1 MADIERSVVEGLR
14 LGEEQAYLAVV
25 ERLLGPL
32 HRFLLRLCRDPGVA
46 EDLAQE
52 TFVAVWQGIGSYRG
66 RSRFT
71 TWVFGIA
78 YRQYLRH
85 RDRRSVDTVPL
96 VAEHHEAAPADPATL
111 LVEAE
116 TRRLLHQAI
125 SDLPDACREALCL
138 VHLEG
143 FSYREAAQVLG
154 LPVGTVKSRMN
165 AAFTLLRERLGESEV
180 NGDELPAPE
189 CLPE

>member
-125 SDLPDACREALCL
+125 SDLPDACREALL
-138 VHLEG
+138 LG
-143 FSYREAAQVLG
+143 PPGGLQLSRGGPSARPSRRDREVADECRFHTTAR
-154 LPVGTVKSRMN
+154 TAR
-165 AAFTLLRERLGESEV
+165 RERGERR
-180 NGDELPAPE
+180 
-189 CLPE
+189 

>member
-1 MADIERSVVEGLR
+1 MADIERATIEGLR
-14 LGEEQAYLAVV
+14 RGEEQAYRAVV
-25 ERLLGPL
+25 ERLLGPV
-32 HRFLLRLCRDPGVA
+32 HRFLLRLCHDPGAA

-52 TFVAVWQGIGSYRG
+52 TFVAVWQGLGSFQG

-85 RDRRSVDTVPL
+85 RDRRGVETVPL
-96 VAEHHEAAPADPATL
+96 EAEDHAASADPATL

-116 TRRLLHQAI
+116 ARHRLSQAI
-125 SDLPDACREALCL
+125 ADLPDPYREALCL

-143 FSYREAAQVLG
+143 FSYREAAQVLAV
-154 LPVGTVKSRMN
+154 PIGTVKSRMN

-180 NGDELPAPE
+180 DGDALPTPE
-189 CLPE
+189 GLPE